1 MKNSCTYFPILPQ
14 PDDVSCGPT
23 SLHAIYSRY
32 EHHVSLTTLLS
43 DVQQLEEGGT
53 LGVRLGIDA
62 LKRGFEVRMF
72 TYNLK
77 VFDPSWKTLQA
88 SELIKKLQRQ
98 KKFKESK
105 KLKIASESYIEYLR
119 RGGEICFRELSIE
132 RLEYYLQRKIPIL
145 AGLSATYLYQT
156 PRERVINEK
165 RSVFDDVRGEP
176 SGHFVV
182 LYEFSKGRIS
192 VADPYPKNP
201 IAAGLNYSMDA
212 QHVIN
217 SILLGII
224 TYDANF
230 LVIAP
235 RLPAEA
241 ECVAK

>member
-23 SLHAIYSRY
+23 SLHAIYSRH
-32 EHHVSLTTLLS
+32 EHHVSLTTLL
-43 DVQQLEEGGT
+43 DEVEQLEGGGT

-62 LKRGFEVRMF
+62 LKRGFKVRMF

-77 VFDPSWKTLQA
+77 VFDPSWRGLSGDA
-88 SELIKKLQRQ
+88 LIKKLQRQ

-105 KLKIASESYIEYLR
+105 KLQVASDSYIEYIR
-119 RGGEICFRELSIE
+119 RGGEICFRELSVD
-132 RLEYYLQRKIPIL
+132 LHKYYLRKNVPIL

-156 PRERVINEK
+156 PRERVVSEK
-165 RSVFDDVRGEP
+165 RSVFDDVRGDA

-182 LYEFSKGRIS
+182 LYEYLKGRIS

-201 IAAGLNYSMDA
+201 IAAGLNYSMEA
-212 QHVIN
+212 HHVIN

-235 RLPAEA
+235 RLPRETD
-241 ECVAK
+241 CISK